1 MRLIKYLAIAGGVVL
16 VLVAGLAAYLAA
28 TFNPNDYK
36 PQIVQLV
43 KDKKQRTLK
52 LEGDIKLSFWPN
64 IGADLGA
71 LSLSEFKSEKEFA
84 AISGARVSLK
94 LMPLLSR
101 QLIVDEIRIRGLRAN
116 IVRFKN
122 GSTNIDD
129 LLAGDDKDTQQF
141 AFDID
146 HVAIEDA
153 ALTYSDQ
160 ASGARYAVSRLNL
173 KTGRIAPDVQTQV
186 EFAAAV
192 TANQPKLDAT
202 IDLKTRLTFNL
213 DKKLYSLRGLAAE
226 LKGQVG
232 DISGLNAKASG
243 DVTAW
248 IDAGEFTA
256 RALTVTANGMRGKE
270 KMDVKLDMPGLT
282 LTRDKASGEKLT
294 VEARLTGP
302 DGATVITA
310 SLPGLE
316 GTAKAFRA
324 AAMTLDVERKQ
335 GAQSVKA
342 RISSPLTGS
351 VESRQIS
358 LPQLKASITA
368 TGPDLPGKSVAGEFA
383 GSASADGA
391 KERVQADVAGKVAD
405 SNIKARLTA
414 AGFTPPELGFDVEID
429 QLDVDRYFPPRP
441 AGGAA
446 KPEQPFDLSALKTL
460 RASGSVRIGKLKASG
475 ITASNVRLDIKAADG
490 RVMLSPV
497 AAGLYDGNL
506 SGSVTINAAS
516 AAPTFAV
523 RQNLAGVNIGLLL
536 RDLMQNDK
544 LEGRGTVVLDVT
556 THGNTVSALK
566 KALNGSAGVRLVD
579 GAVKG
584 IDIAGTIRN
593 ARSKLSSLRGEQVQK
608 SDIRQRTDFSE
619 LSGTFQIRDGVAH
632 NKDLSMKSPLLRV
645 GGAGAVDIGADA
657 LDYTVKASIV
667 GTSQGQGGRDLQD
680 LRGVTIPVRVTGPL
694 ASPSYKLDFAGMV
707 TDTAKKQVEQIVTD
721 QLQQRL
727 GGGAAK
733 GTTEAPKG
741 GALKD
746 TLRGLFGR

>member
-1 MRLIKYLAIAGGVVL
+1 MNIIKYLAIAVGVVL
-16 VLVAGLAAYLAA
+16 LLVVGLAVYLAA
-28 TFNPNDYK
+28 TFDPNDYK

-116 IVRFKN
+116 IVRFKD

-129 LLAGDDKDTQQF
+129 LLASDDKDAQQF

-173 KTGRIAPDVQTQV
+173 KTGRIAPDVQTRV
-186 EFAAAV
+186 EFAAAI
-192 TANQPKLDAT
+192 TGNQPKLDAT
-202 IDLKTRLTFNL
+202 LDLKTQLTFNL

-232 DISGLNAKASG
+232 DLSGLNAKASG
-243 DVTAW
+243 DVTARL
-248 IDAGEFTA
+248 DAGEFTA
-256 RALTVTANGMRGKE
+256 RALTMTANGMRGKE

-282 LTRDKASGEKLT
+282 LTRDKASGEKFSI
-294 VEARLTGP
+294 EARFTGP

-335 GAQSVKA
+335 GALSVKA
-342 RISSPLTGS
+342 KISSPLSGS

-368 TGPDLPGKSVAGEFA
+368 AGPDLPGKSIAGEFA
-383 GSASADGA
+383 GSASVDGA
-391 KERVQADVAGKVAD
+391 KERIQADIAGKIAD
-405 SNIKARLTA
+405 SNVKARLSV
-414 AGFTPPELGFDVEID
+414 AGFAPPALGFDVEID
-429 QLDVDRYFPPRP
+429 QLDLDRYFPPGSAT
-441 AGGAA
+441 AGK

-460 RASGSVRIGKLKASG
+460 RASGSVRIGRLKASN
-475 ITASNVRLDIKAADG
+475 ISASNVRLDIKAADG
-490 RVMLSPV
+490 RVVLSPL

-506 SGSVTINAAS
+506 SGSVTINAAP

-523 RQNLAGVNIGLLL
+523 RQNLAGVNIGPLL

-544 LEGRGTVVLDVT
+544 LEGRGTVALDVT
-556 THGNTVSALK
+556 TQGNTVSALK

-593 ARSKLSSLRGEQVQK
+593 ARSTLGSLRGEQVQK
-608 SDIRQRTDFSE
+608 SDTRQRTDFSE

-645 GGAGAVDIGADA
+645 GGAGAVDIGADT

-667 GTSQGQGGRDLQD
+667 GTSQGQGGRDVQD
-680 LRGVTIPVRVTGPL
+680 LRGLTVPVRVTGPL
-694 ASPSYKLDFAGMV
+694 AAPSYKLDFGAMV

-721 QLQQRL
+721 RLQERL

-733 GTTEAPKG
+733 GATNTPGG
-741 GALKD
+741 GALQDK
-746 TLRGLFGR
+746 LRGLFGR